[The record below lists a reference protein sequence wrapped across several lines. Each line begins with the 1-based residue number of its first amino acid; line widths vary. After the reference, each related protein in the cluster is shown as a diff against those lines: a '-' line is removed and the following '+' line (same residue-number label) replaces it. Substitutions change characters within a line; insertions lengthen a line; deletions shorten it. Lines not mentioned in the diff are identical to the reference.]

1 MKTSMASMEISGY
14 VKISLSGFQME
25 GMVLH
30 NGNQPQVVIVY
41 SVIMRVVSIALVNHT
56 GGDVSIKL

>member
-1 MKTSMASMEISGY
+1 
-14 VKISLSGFQME
+14 ME